1 MDRALF
7 FVSFCFCPPFFYMRS
22 KGSFNSSIRRV
33 KKKGNRCKRTDGGR
47 QILPAPL
54 WLLANVLWLRG
65 APLLLLVQVQELS
78 VFNSLLW
85 LIFECLRACLCVRDC
100 GAFCSRHTSV
110 GICDELPTLC
120 LGSLFTEE
128 DTRRPAHAT
137 PSLRAAGQITCI
149 LFPPAVSSLL
159 VSPRPSP
166 HGVLTR
172 DFEMRVNR
180 GAKAPYRV
188 FHGEVRRGEVHP
200 LAVLYRKCVFR
211 QRVLEISIWWCHKG
225 QRYTPTTMVFAL
237 ASEAT
242 VEKETLFP
250 SSLSKVQQYTRFSRK
265 L

>member
-7 FVSFCFCPPFFYMRS
+7 FVSFCFCPPFFFIWGQRAHLIPAS
-22 KGSFNSSIRRV
+22 DGW
-33 KKKGNRCKRTDGGR
+33 KKKGNRCMRTDGGR

-78 VFNSLLW
+78 VFNSLPW
-85 LIFECLRACLCVRDC
+85 LIFEWLRACLCVRDC

-110 GICDELPTLC
+110 GIWDELPTLC

-137 PSLRAAGQITCI
+137 PSPRAAGQITCS

-172 DFEMRVNR
+172 DFEMWVNR
-180 GAKAPYRV
+180 GSKAPYRAKKK
-188 FHGEVRRGEVHP
+188 FNFPRLFPRRGASRWSPSFSSALQKV
-200 LAVLYRKCVFR
+200 CV
-211 QRVLEISIWWCHKG
+211 
-225 QRYTPTTMVFAL
+225 
-237 ASEAT
+237 
-242 VEKETLFP
+242 
-250 SSLSKVQQYTRFSRK
+250 
-265 L
+265 